1 MTDNNDKTFIP
12 ASPSG
17 ETGRR
22 SLRLQEGSSLGE
34 YNLVSVIGQGGLG
47 IVYKAY
53 QKALNRHVALKV
65 LKREFSGSTEYISR
79 FKNEAQHAAKM
90 RHPNIVQV
98 YGIGEEDNFYY
109 FIMELVTGRTLREI
123 VKQKKDSLLKSQ
135 RALPLE
141 ESLAMVLQIAEG
153 LKYAHGEGII
163 HRDIKPS
170 NIIEDEKTK
179 RMMIADFGLAR
190 PLHSRAKSAWD
201 NTAGTPI
208 YMAPEIFDGKVCS
221 VKSDI
226 YALGATF
233 YEMLAGQHVYKA
245 SDLKD
250 LIGKIRSEEIVPPH
264 KINTEIPAE
273 ISAIAKR
280 CLEKDSAKRY
290 FSVDLF
296 IEDINTYMNK
306 GRSSALENYE
316 RESSE
321 LFVTES
327 LNKSPRYSLRLII
340 LIIGIILVFLTA
352 RGINLYKEKKEKDYV
367 KIYCTKQIQ
376 VAKNYFAIKRT
387 DLAMKVLKDVTE
399 KYPHTPYAAEARN
412 LLRSH
417 PAKN

>member
-1 MTDNNDKTFIP
+1 MADNNDKTFIP

-22 SLRLQEGSSLGE
+22 SRRLQEGSLLGE
-34 YNLVSVIGQGGLG
+34 YNLVSLIGQGGLG
-47 IVYKAY
+47 VVYKAY
-53 QKALNRHVALKV
+53 QKTLNRHVALKV

-79 FKNEAQHAAKM
+79 FKNEAQHAANM

-123 VKQKKDSLLKSQ
+123 VKQKKASLLKSQ

-141 ESLAMVLQIAEG
+141 KSLAMVLQIAEG

-190 PLHSRAKSAWD
+190 PLQSKAKSAGEK
-201 NTAGTPI
+201 TAGTPI
-208 YMAPEIFDGKVCS
+208 YMAPEIFEGKDCS

-233 YEMLAGQHVYKA
+233 YEMLAGQPVYRA

-250 LIGKIRSEEIVPPH
+250 LIGKLRSEDIVPPH
-264 KINTEIPAE
+264 RINKEIPAE

-280 CLEKDSAKRY
+280 CLEKDPAKRY

-296 IEDINTYMNK
+296 IEDINTYKSK
-306 GRSSALENYE
+306 GRSSALESYE
-316 RESSE
+316 RESSDPLTAE
-321 LFVTES
+321 SGNKKSLFF
-327 LNKSPRYSLRLII
+327 LRLII
-340 LIIGIILVFLTA
+340 LVVGAIIVVLTA
-352 RGINLYKEKKEKDYV
+352 KEINLYKEKRKKGFDEM
-367 KIYCTKQIQ
+367 YCKKQMQI
-376 VAKNYFAIKRT
+376 AKNYFAIKRE
-387 DLAMKVLKDVTE
+387 DLAMKVLKEVAAR
-399 KYPHTPYAAEARN
+399 YPHTPYAAEAEN

-417 PAKN
+417 PAEN